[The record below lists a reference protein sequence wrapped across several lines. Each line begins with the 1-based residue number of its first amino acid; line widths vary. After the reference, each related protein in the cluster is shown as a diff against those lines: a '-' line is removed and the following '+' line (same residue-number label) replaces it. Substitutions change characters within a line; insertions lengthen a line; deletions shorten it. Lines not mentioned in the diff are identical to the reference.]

1 MRGMQLPLFNRT
13 AFIDFT
19 TVSYPPLSP
28 IHLKM
33 WKHLSVPNYE
43 LQKKTLKGSELV
55 SMNLLCALTLMK
67 VTEQRLSLHCTH
79 AYCAAQNAELNQQ
92 RWDIYV
98 YFVKILYA
106 LFPLSVLQLVKTHAK
121 STKQSTKLQVTA
133 IENLCVSFTQV
144 KRFFLYFFKCSACA
158 VEFVKMLFWTVCG
171 FFICT
176 RSLKKMSVDLWWPPR
191 ITTEHVISLISNCH
205 RCSIQP
211 LSHWR
216 KFVI

>member
-1 MRGMQLPLFNRT
+1 MTGYSWIFARDHPSTVGTQVPAKPSLRMHEELDPLPVGGRQGGIRMSESHIKCVKDSNKEPIGPFSQCVYISVKKPDMLYMRGMQLPLFNRT

-33 WKHLSVPNYE
+33 WKHLSVLNYE
-43 LQKKTLKGSELV
+43 LYKKTLKGSELL

-79 AYCAAQNAELNQQ
+79 AYCSAQNAELNQQ

-106 LFPLSVLQLVKTHAK
+106 LFPLSVLQLVKTDAK

-133 IENLCVSFTQV
+133 IENLCV
-144 KRFFLYFFKCSACA
+144 
-158 VEFVKMLFWTVCG
+158 
-171 FFICT
+171 
-176 RSLKKMSVDLWWPPR
+176 
-191 ITTEHVISLISNCH
+191 
-205 RCSIQP
+205 
-211 LSHWR
+211 
-216 KFVI
+216 

>member
-1 MRGMQLPLFNRT
+1 MKNLTHYQWEGDRVGYVWVSRTISVSRTATKEPIGPFSQCVYISVKKPDMLYMRGMQLPLFNRT

-79 AYCAAQNAELNQQ
+79 AYCAAQKAELNQQ

-121 STKQSTKLQVTA
+121 STK
-133 IENLCVSFTQV
+133 
-144 KRFFLYFFKCSACA
+144 
-158 VEFVKMLFWTVCG
+158 
-171 FFICT
+171 
-176 RSLKKMSVDLWWPPR
+176 
-191 ITTEHVISLISNCH
+191 
-205 RCSIQP
+205 
-211 LSHWR
+211 
-216 KFVI
+216 